1 MTDPKIKQADT
12 FLESII
18 WSAEHARKILWSC
31 EDDDGPTLQEIEKI
45 SDHLTDI
52 EVILC
57 SRRILLMKSS
67 ESSNQ
72 VPNQGAD

>member
-52 EVILC
+52 EDD
-57 SRRILLMKSS
+57 LMLTQNIVDEIFRKL
-67 ESSNQ
+67 
-72 VPNQGAD
+72 